1 MRKNTVLKT
10 AMLAAAF
17 VCAFSGFAQ
26 GKDITPLE
34 KAVPDVKLS
43 FKGQP
48 AEEPEEPATLDTVT
62 VEGSKVTVDAPRMH
76 YELELDPELGYFC
89 LTQDMEASRESYD
102 LINDPEGFRQVLID
116 YDKHLYVG
124 NTDGAGIWI
133 SDFGSDAASMG
144 IQDLSSIA
152 EEDAQD
158 WLEAFRVTEGYTTSE
173 IVDCGG
179 KTWFRYNGADYM
191 YIADGQYIWACWT
204 GTADMT
210 EDDAADMQ
218 AVLAGLTFAGK

>member
-1 MRKNTVLKT
+1 MRKNTVLHT
-10 AMLAAAF
+10 AMLAAAL

-26 GKDITPLE
+26 GKDITPMA

-48 AEEPEEPATLDTVT
+48 AEELTTSDTVT
-62 VEGSKVTVDAPRMH
+62 VEGSKVTVDAPSMH
-76 YELELDPELGYFC
+76 YELELDPALGYFC
-89 LTQDMEASRESYD
+89 LTQDLEASRESYD

-116 YDKHLYVG
+116 YDKHLYIG
-124 NTDGAGIWI
+124 NTEGVGIWI
-133 SDFGSDAASMG
+133 SDFGSDTASQG
-144 IQDLSSIA
+144 IQDLTSIA
-152 EEDAQD
+152 EDDAQD
-158 WLEAFRVTEGYTTSE
+158 WLEAYREAEGYTTSE

-179 KTWFRYNGADYM
+179 KTWFRYDGTEYM

-210 EDDAADMQ
+210 EEDAADMQ
-218 AVLAGLTFAGK
+218 ALLAGLTFEGK

>member
-1 MRKNTVLKT
+1 MRKNTVLHT
-10 AMLAAAF
+10 AMLAAAL
-17 VCAFSGFAQ
+17 VCAFSGFAH
-26 GKDITPLE
+26 GKDITPMA

-48 AEEPEEPATLDTVT
+48 AEEPTTSDTVT

-76 YELELDPELGYFC
+76 YELELDPALGYFC
-89 LTQDMEASRESYD
+89 LTQDLEASRESYD

-116 YDKHLYVG
+116 YDKHLYIG

-133 SDFGSDAASMG
+133 SDFGSDTASQG
-144 IQDLSSIA
+144 IQDLTSIA
-152 EEDAQD
+152 EDDAQD
-158 WLEAFRVTEGYTTSE
+158 WLEAYREAEGYTTSE

-179 KTWFRYNGADYM
+179 KTWFRYDGTEYM

-204 GTADMT
+204 GIADMT
-210 EDDAADMQ
+210 EEDAADMQ
-218 AVLAGLTFAGK
+218 ALLAGLTFEGK